1 MDNLNINNA
10 FYFVICSIGLFFWF
24 LEIRLNG
31 RHEAGLGR
39 YLQLID
45 IVKVNN
51 KEIAMSSVKPDV
63 AILLS
68 RHFVI
73 DVDDVIRRNKFGL
86 FKLLTPVHS
95 VLPPPP
101 ASPYRLAPAL
111 LTSIGVLGTFL
122 GISMSLYGLN
132 LEGASSATLMT
143 SAFKLLGGM
152 KTAFYTSLAGMLAS
166 VVFMI
171 ILFWC
176 GKARER
182 RQRQLQGVLSKEC
195 MEVSPVS
202 VLMGMSPDSNAELQ
216 QRQLEMAD
224 AVIKSSASTSEVAQD
239 MKQLLQELDA
249 DKLAKALS
257 DAVRDSVKSEI
268 TPALQALPDSLQEL
282 KEIKQDN
289 GEKLVSV
296 ITTAMRNEVIAPVM
310 EDLRSVSQDMKDS
323 GSSTRE
329 LITELHKLTKEL
341 GNTTT
346 TLNTFQ
352 QDTLTKLTAFAESLK
367 EILDQFKADTNG
379 VLKDISA
386 EINHS
391 LAAAIQGMKDQ
402 RAAFEDSAEAAREAF
417 EGQNEALGRIGNE
430 AAKLM
435 QDANNTLQTG
445 LGDIDGKIREVST
458 VVQQE
463 LESFRTEYQQNLTG
477 FFEQQETLLD
487 ETLGRQREGLAGV
500 VADYRKAFEE
510 ENVLRA
516 KQYEAIKVQYD
527 QLQQGVGLVQQLV
540 EAVGLNKATAFDQL
554 QDVAKSVG
562 SQVALIRKEYGQA
575 AQKFSDMTEQLP
587 KAMNDYYQ
595 RAETSHGEFFESFD
609 AAAAKVHSRLAEAAG
624 LLVTAMQT
632 IELQKQT
639 LLETETR

>member
-310 EDLRSVSQDMKDS
+310 EDLRCVSQDMKDS
-323 GSSTRE
+323 GSSTHE

-352 QDTLTKLTAFAESLK
+352 QDTLTKLTTFAESLK

-402 RAAFEDSAEAAREAF
+402 RSAFEDSAEAARDAF
-417 EGQNEALGRIGNE
+417 EGQNEALGRIGSE

-510 ENVLRA
+510 ENVLRV

-587 KAMNDYYQ
+587 KAMDDYYQ
-595 RAETSHGEFFESFD
+595 RAEASHGEFFESFD
-609 AAAAKVHSRLAEAAG
+609 DAAAKVHSRLAEAAG

-632 IELQKQT
+632 IELQKQA

>member
-31 RHEAGLGR
+31 RHKAGLGR
-39 YLQLID
+39 YRQIID
-45 IVKVNN
+45 LVNN

-352 QDTLTKLTAFAESLK
+352 QDTLTKLTTFAESLK

-402 RAAFEDSAEAAREAF
+402 RAAFEDSAEAAKAAF
-417 EGQNEALGRIGNE
+417 EGQNEALGRIGSE

-554 QDVAKSVG
+554 QDVAKSVS

-595 RAETSHGEFFESFD
+595 RAEASHGEFFESFD

-632 IELQKQT
+632 IELQKQA
-639 LLETETR
+639 LLESETR